1 VPRDPDLLPL
11 MDGCRELNHRYGGR
25 ADYNTVWR
33 AVARGQVPAERVGRG
48 LYIRR
53 EDIPLAAEALGLAE
67 PTPTP
72 IPAAA

>member
-1 VPRDPDLLPL
+1 MPRDPDLLPL

-33 AVARGQVPAERVGRG
+33 AIARGQVPAERVGRA
-48 LYIRR
+48 LYMRR
-53 EDIPLAAEALGLAE
+53 EHIPLAAAALGLAKL
-67 PTPTP
+67 TP